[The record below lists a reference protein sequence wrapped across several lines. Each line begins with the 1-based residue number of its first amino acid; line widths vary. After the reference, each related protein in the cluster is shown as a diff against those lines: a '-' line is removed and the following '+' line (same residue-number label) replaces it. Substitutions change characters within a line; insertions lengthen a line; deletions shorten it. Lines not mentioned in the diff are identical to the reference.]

1 MLTNESLNDLFNF
14 KKGSSKWLNVE
25 KKQRKRKRLKKEEED
40 NYSFLIKVPFLK
52 FFRKGTF
59 FLFNYFFGMFSGIS
73 SGISLGTSSVMSS
86 ATLSLF
92 KALSIF
98 CCALSPTTTSNS
110 DFSLS

>member
-1 MLTNESLNDLFNF
+1 MICF
-14 KKGSSKWLNVE
+14 KYIKRELKWLNVE

-73 SGISLGTSSVMSS
+73 SGISSGIALGTSSVMSS